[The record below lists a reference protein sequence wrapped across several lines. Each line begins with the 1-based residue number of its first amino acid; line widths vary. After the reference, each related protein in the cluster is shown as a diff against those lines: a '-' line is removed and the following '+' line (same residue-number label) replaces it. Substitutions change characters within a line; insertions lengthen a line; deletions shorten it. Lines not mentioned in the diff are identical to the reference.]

1 MLLHDAVLQ
10 VNMVDS
16 KQKYPKSLYTKLH
29 QLAANVRVVSI
40 YSSNSWISIFPK
52 MANIH
57 FNVIYWEYGSRRKP
71 DV

>member
-1 MLLHDAVLQ
+1 MLLHDAMNL
-10 VNMVDS
+10 VDS

-29 QLAANVRVVSI
+29 QPAANVRVVSI

-57 FNVIYWEYGSRRKP
+57 CNVINWEYGSRGKP
-71 DV
+71 EV